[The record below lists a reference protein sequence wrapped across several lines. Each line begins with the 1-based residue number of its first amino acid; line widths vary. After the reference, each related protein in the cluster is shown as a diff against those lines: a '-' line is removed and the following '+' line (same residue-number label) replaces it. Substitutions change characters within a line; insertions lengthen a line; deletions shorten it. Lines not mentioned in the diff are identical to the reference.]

1 MASKTAREE
10 IIAVLRAQGWS
21 VNLRA
26 GAVVGRWR
34 RRSVACTFGAD
45 GRITAA
51 SKQYPLPKGAGI
63 HSAPIDAP
71 MRTNVLAFIRGE
83 ERERGEAE

>member
-1 MASKTAREE
+1 MTAKTAREE

-26 GAVVGRWR
+26 GTVVGRWR
-34 RRSVACTFGAD
+34 RRSVAVMFGSD

-51 SKQYPLPKGAGI
+51 SKQYPLPRNAGV

-83 ERERGEAE
+83 ERERGEGE